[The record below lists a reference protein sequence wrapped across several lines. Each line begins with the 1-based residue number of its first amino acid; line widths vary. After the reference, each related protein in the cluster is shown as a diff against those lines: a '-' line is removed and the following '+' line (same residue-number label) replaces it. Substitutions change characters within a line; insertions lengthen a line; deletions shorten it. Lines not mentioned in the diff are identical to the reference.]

1 MDVRFKVQGGANV
14 TGTLGV
20 SGMSTTILPSPTL
33 SWTSVATTHDGTLR
47 TPNVRPRPRREQ
59 GQADGNLVLIAD
71 SGEISGP
78 MPYLGY
84 P

>member
-1 MDVRFKVQGGANV
+1 MEHYV
-14 TGTLGV
+14 
-20 SGMSTTILPSPTL
+20 
-33 SWTSVATTHDGTLR
+33 LR
-47 TPNVRPRPRREQ
+47 TFGLDLAEIH